1 MQKIKSICFYLLF
14 SSFLLIQAAE
24 NTITLQQGLNGY
36 RGCTDTY
43 VTSVIPDDDKS
54 FGSSEEL
61 QIHYL
66 SC

>member
-1 MQKIKSICFYLLF
+1 MQKIKSICFLLLF
-14 SSFLLIQAAE
+14 SGFLLIQAAE
-24 NTITLQQGLNGY
+24 NPVILQQGLNGY
-36 RGCTDTY
+36 LGCTDTY
-43 VTSVIPDDDKS
+43 VNNEIPYDDTS